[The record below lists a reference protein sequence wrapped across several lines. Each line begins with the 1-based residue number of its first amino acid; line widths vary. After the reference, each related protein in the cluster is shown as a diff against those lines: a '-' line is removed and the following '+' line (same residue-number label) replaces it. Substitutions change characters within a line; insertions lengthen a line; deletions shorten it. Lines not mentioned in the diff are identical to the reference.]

1 VSTGSSSP
9 DSRAARESTDWGTR
23 ALLRAV
29 NEQVTRIGASADGQ
43 IEFDYVC
50 ECADS
55 TCFTSVRLPRSIY
68 ARITATAGWFVVA
81 EGHGTPEEHVVED
94 GPGYLVV
101 TRESG

>member
-1 VSTGSSSP
+1 LGYARTPAGRERTG
-9 DSRAARESTDWGTR
+9 DADR
-23 ALLRAV
+23 
-29 NEQVTRIGASADGQ
+29 SADGQ

-55 TCFTSVRLPRSIY
+55 TCFTSVRLPRSVY

-81 EGHGTPEEHVVED
+81 EGHGMPEEHVVED